1 MLKCRIYCTV
11 LQTRNIRTNFYEGF
25 ATNLN
30 EDLTHV
36 VFLHAVCWPFY
47 GCKQSHT
54 VSTLQKVASEREY
67 I

>member
-11 LQTRNIRTNFYEGF
+11 LQKRNIRTNFYEGF

-36 VFLHAVCWPFY
+36 VFFHAACWPFY
-47 GCKQSHT
+47 GRKQSHT
-54 VSTLQKVASEREY
+54 VSTLQKGRF
-67 I
+67 